1 METKKKLHSNPCS
14 VLHDKSAG
22 AIFPLSKFTS
32 LYKGP
37 LRPAVEQPHNLF
49 HFIARIQ
56 QMHHFRCRMDVNDR
70 RKRDTERVLF
80 QFTFDFS
87 SQNLFVFMKEVI
99 AYKIW
104 STCSKRPPQ
113 VNIHVF
119 RLTPILTTIYHYKIK
134 TIWRIGL
141 HH

>member
-37 LRPAVEQPHNLF
+37 LRPAVEQPHNLY

-70 RKRDTERVLF
+70 RKRGHWTSFISIYLRFFKPKFVCIHER
-80 QFTFDFS
+80 S
-87 SQNLFVFMKEVI
+87 NSIQNLINMVQTPSSGQ
-99 AYKIW
+99 Y
-104 STCSKRPPQ
+104 TCISFNSHFDNYLSLQ
-113 VNIHVF
+113 N
-119 RLTPILTTIYHYKIK
+119 
-134 TIWRIGL
+134 
-141 HH
+141 